1 MLMFV
6 TNVYAEMKISPI
18 FDGEVNMDD
27 KSCWLEDHKEIV
39 FFYSNSKE
47 AYIKLDEKLLSL
59 EQKKSTKLPDDK
71 CKKSYVYNSK
81 DKKTSV
87 RIEMV
92 KNKSNKCTAKMLVT
106 SEKRKAALDG
116 LKMSCD

>member
-1 MLMFV
+1 MLMIV

-27 KSCWLEDHKEIV
+27 KSCWLEDHKENV

-47 AYIKLDEKLLSL
+47 AHIKLDEKLLSL
-59 EQKKSTKLPDDK
+59 EQEKTTKLPDDK
-71 CKKSYVYNSK
+71 CKKSYIYNSK

-87 RIEMV
+87 RIEMA
-92 KNKSNKCTAKMLVT
+92 KNKFNICTAKMLVT
-106 SEKRKAALDG
+106 SEKRKSSLNG